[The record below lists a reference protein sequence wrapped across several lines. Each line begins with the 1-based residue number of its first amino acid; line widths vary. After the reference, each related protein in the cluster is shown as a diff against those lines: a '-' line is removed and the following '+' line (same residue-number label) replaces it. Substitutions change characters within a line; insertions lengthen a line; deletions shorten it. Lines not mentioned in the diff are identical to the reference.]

1 MMNNALL
8 TQFVHA
14 YMEEAILGFLK
25 GVVEFKNEA
34 NSCSGLQEEQLVLLC
49 GGCLC

>member
-1 MMNNALL
+1 MMNNAIL
-8 TQFVHA
+8 TQFVHV
-14 YMEEAILGFLK
+14 YMEEVILGLLE

-34 NSCSGLQEEQLVLLC
+34 NSCSRLQKEQLVLLC